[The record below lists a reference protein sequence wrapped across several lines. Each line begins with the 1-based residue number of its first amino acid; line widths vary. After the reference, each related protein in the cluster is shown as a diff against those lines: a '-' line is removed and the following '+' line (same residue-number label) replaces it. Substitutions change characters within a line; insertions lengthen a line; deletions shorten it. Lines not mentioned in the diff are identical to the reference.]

1 MPSLGMVSEP
11 TGKKIGAALP
21 EMAQLAKL
29 IMRNGPDIDNI
40 ARISGQYKE
49 TIRYRYKEKI
59 LKKGFALQAMMD
71 YEGLGLQRVVLKV
84 KVNETY
90 ASYAREMFIAMNK
103 LCYVTSFTFLLPEG
117 RFMIHANVPKAL
129 KISFV
134 EFMGKLK
141 EMGIFD
147 ELEIFNFDWFR
158 NIPMRAEYYDFDH
171 GVWDFD
177 WTRKVEPRKDE
188 VEEPSA
194 ELTYDKVDLLILK
207 ELHTDATRSI
217 SEIRDAIKVADGID
231 INYKTLAWHWI
242 KHVQE
247 KKMIKGYRLNWMGT
261 RYDFAAEKA
270 KQRQHKYV
278 MIAVFVKGVTQAER
292 ASLRSDMNKLPF
304 LWCEAVGDD
313 YHAQLAFPVEMVNDA
328 FSFLE
333 TPMSRFGS
341 RASYHV
347 MDQTNALTFT
357 ITYQLFDNSE
367 REWKMDVPDLISRF
381 QNLVIRIAGNS
392 EGSRSSN

>member
-1 MPSLGMVSEP
+1 MPSLGMVNEP
-11 TGKKIGAALP
+11 TGKKQSTPLP

-59 LKKGFALQAMMD
+59 LKKGFALQAIMD
-71 YEGLGLQRVVLKV
+71 YEGLGLRRVVMKV
-84 KVNETY
+84 RVNSTY
-90 ASYAREMFIAMNK
+90 ASYAREMFAAMNK

-117 RFMIHANVPKAL
+117 LYMIHANVPKAF
-129 KISFV
+129 KASFV
-134 EFMGKLK
+134 DFMGKLK

-147 ELEIFNFDWFR
+147 TLEVYTFDWFR

-171 GVWDFD
+171 GVWDYD
-177 WTRKVEPRKDE
+177 WTRKVEPSKDE
-188 VEEPSA
+188 VEQTSA

-207 ELHTDATRSI
+207 EMHADATRSI
-217 SEIRDAIKVADGID
+217 SEIRDAIKATDGID

-247 KKMIKGYRLNWMGT
+247 KKMIRGYRLNWMGT
-261 RYDFAAEKA
+261 RYDFVADKP
-270 KQRQHKYV
+270 KQRPHKYV
-278 MIAVFVKGVTQAER
+278 LVSVFVRDVNQAER
-292 ASLRSDMNKLPF
+292 ASLRSEMNKVPF

-333 TPMSRFGS
+333 TPMSRFGD

-347 MDQTNALTFT
+347 MDQSNAINFS
-357 ITYQLFDNSE
+357 ISYQLFDNSE

-381 QNLVIRIAGNS
+381 QNLVLKIGENS
-392 EGSRSSN
+392 EGNRSSA